1 MLAVANWQGESP
13 TTAEH
18 YNTGLQWGAA
28 NLQQA
33 PPSGFLHLQGFD
45 LTLFA
50 SLVLKTFMYH
60 ISRGKGCREKAVL
73 AYSKKHTRRL
83 CLSTTEYL
91 SQAEGESKPL
101 CAFTTVNVL
110 LFKMET
116 SKTAPGT
123 KKDKPGC
130 LILVTVIS

>member
-1 MLAVANWQGESP
+1 
-13 TTAEH
+13 
-18 YNTGLQWGAA
+18 
-28 NLQQA
+28 
-33 PPSGFLHLQGFD
+33 
-45 LTLFA
+45 
-50 SLVLKTFMYH
+50 MYH
-60 ISRGKGCREKAVL
+60 ISRGKGRRREKAIL

-91 SQAEGESKPL
+91 SQAVGESKPL
-101 CAFTTVNVL
+101 CAFTTTNVL

-116 SKTAPGT
+116 SKTAPGK